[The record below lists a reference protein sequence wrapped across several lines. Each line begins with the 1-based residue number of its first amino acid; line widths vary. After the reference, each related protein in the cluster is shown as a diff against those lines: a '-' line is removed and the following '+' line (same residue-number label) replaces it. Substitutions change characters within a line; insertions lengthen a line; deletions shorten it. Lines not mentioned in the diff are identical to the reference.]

1 MMTLSS
7 FRRTAAAA
15 VLASFATLAAANEAA
30 VEGQGEL
37 GGPKALIYLVAGVAA
52 MGVVIWLVMKIINKT
67 GK

>member
-1 MMTLSS
+1 MKM
-7 FRRTAAAA
+7 FPAVRRTAVAAA
-15 VLASFATLAAANEAA
+15 LASFATLAAASEAA

-52 MGVVIWLVMKIINKT
+52 MGVVIWLVMKVIGKT